1 MDDVIFNGT
10 QAQNKIISAI
20 KDAQNTIKIAVYLF
34 TDVEIA
40 NALEE
45 AINRGVN
52 VKLVLSGKELNGGI
66 VARF

>member
-10 QAQNKIISAI
+10 QAQSKIISAI

-45 AINRGVN
+45 AINRGV
-52 VKLVLSGKELNGGI
+52 K
-66 VARF
+66 